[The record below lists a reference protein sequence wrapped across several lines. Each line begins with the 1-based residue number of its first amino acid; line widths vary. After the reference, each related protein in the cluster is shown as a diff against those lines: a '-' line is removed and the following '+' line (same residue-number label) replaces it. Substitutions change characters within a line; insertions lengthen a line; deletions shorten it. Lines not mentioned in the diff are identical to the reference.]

1 MPKYKKDTFFLQQ
14 IQVDFLT
21 LWQEYLFYG
30 KLLQGL
36 NIFLLKCCLLY
47 SVVKFFALFSKSDGG
62 FQWNGLTIYV
72 LTNKMNISAQLKDR
86 EPRLHV
92 LLFLIILEIILIILF
107 LIIQFF
113 SCIWMWCLCL
123 FFHKSVSFFRQNPI
137 KFCKTMRNEKPTVR
151 PWQRQWNMSHTVKPW
166 ELRGLKNMSSGV
178 IKYINKVIQ
187 AGWFS
192 SWWYL
197 LFTVSFLLLYLL
209 SRQLPDLLHSWQFCT
224 SECALMIGIGHEIWP
239 GLDMMVVI
247 EAIYLEM
254 WLMCILQAR
263 TKFWWCH

>member
-1 MPKYKKDTFFLQQ
+1 MVPVFVFSEKWVFWDK
-14 IQVDFLT
+14 IHS
-21 LWQEYLFYG
+21 
-30 KLLQGL
+30 
-36 NIFLLKCCLLY
+36 N
-47 SVVKFFALFSKSDGG
+47 SVKPWEMKNLP
-62 FQWNGLTIYV
+62 W
-72 LTNKMNISAQLKDR
+72 DR
-86 EPRLHV
+86 DKGSE
-92 LLFLIILEIILIILF
+92 
-107 LIIQFF
+107 
-113 SCIWMWCLCL
+113 
-123 FFHKSVSFFRQNPI
+123 
-137 KFCKTMRNEKPTVR
+137 T
-151 PWQRQWNMSHTVKPW
+151 MSHTVKLW